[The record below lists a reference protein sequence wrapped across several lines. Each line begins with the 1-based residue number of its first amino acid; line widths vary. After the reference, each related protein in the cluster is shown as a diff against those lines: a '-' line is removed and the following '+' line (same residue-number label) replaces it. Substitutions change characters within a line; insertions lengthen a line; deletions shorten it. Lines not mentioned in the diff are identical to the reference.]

1 MKFDVELGFI
11 SKLLQTKD
19 ILTVKD
25 SHIKADFFT
34 GDNRAAFEYIYDNVM
49 ETGEVPS
56 GESTGFVEHCDEQ
69 FASLRGAGW
78 TVGFRLSLYRLDRC
92 ALGLFLW
99 EGGCGGA

>member
-25 SHIKADFFT
+25 SHIKSDFFT
-34 GDNRAAFEYIYDNVM
+34 GDNRTAFEYIYDNVM

-56 GESTGFVEHCDEQ
+56 VRAFQQQFPRYKLESTTDEK
-69 FASLRGAGW
+69 GA
-78 TVGFRLSLYRLDRC
+78 
-92 ALGLFLW
+92 
-99 EGGCGGA
+99 